1 MNHRSLSASLS
12 GLPLGPLRYFDSVGS
27 TNDEATRWADEGAPH
42 LSLVVAGEQ
51 TSGKGRMGRR
61 WHTSPGGA
69 IAVSL
74 VLRPDQLGLI
84 SPPRTTGLG
93 ALAVCEALQ
102 ENYGLES
109 RIKWPNDV
117 LVGDR
122 KLSGV
127 LVEANWLGEEL
138 QAVILGIGINVALDS
153 VPPAGEL
160 DFPATSVEAE
170 FGSPVDRWEL
180 LRNVLKALLAWLP
193 HLDQAR
199 FLQAWQEQLAYRHE
213 MVQMIRDG
221 ERPVEGRLLG
231 LGDDGSLRLEAPSGV
246 EVTFQTG
253 EIHLR
258 AVDRS

>member
-1 MNHRSLSASLS
+1 MAHSSLQSCIS
-12 GLPLGPLRYFDSVGS
+12 GLPLGLLRYLDSVGS

-61 WHTSPGGA
+61 WYTPPGGA
-69 IAVSL
+69 LAVSL
-74 VLRPDQLGLI
+74 VLRPEQLSLI
-84 SPPRTTGLG
+84 SPPRITGLG

-102 ENYGLES
+102 ENYGLEAQV
-109 RIKWPNDV
+109 KWPNDV

-122 KLSGV
+122 KLAGV
-127 LVEANWLGEEL
+127 LVEASWLGEEL

-153 VPPAGEL
+153 VPPEGEL
-160 DFPATSVEAE
+160 DFPATSVESA

-180 LRNVLKALLAWLP
+180 LRDVLEVLLVWLP

-199 FLQAWQEQLAYRHE
+199 FLRAWQRQLAYRYE
-213 MVQMIRDG
+213 WVQLIRDG
-221 ERPVEGRLLG
+221 EQPVEGRLLG
-231 LGDDGSLRLEAPSGV
+231 LGDDGSLRLESPSGK
-246 EVTFQTG
+246 EVTFQAG